1 MRPDLPTVPLEA
13 AAGPDNPPC
22 PACGEPLFL
31 WVELPVESGQA
42 HRCEACGLGVL
53 SKTGTAAD
61 ALADLDRGADADS
74 DGMPSVVYE
83 NKASLQSIFTG
94 GAWSGVGTDRA
105 YRFTPESIRRLV
117 AARDQVVDGSSWMP
131 GAGIISMWQSGI
143 NMFTFGHNL
152 ALGHFG
158 RAHATPARKP
168 WRRKL
173 DVFITV
179 VLAVPSMLFAVPIE
193 LLGGLF
199 RRGGVYRVRLKV
211 L

>member
-13 AAGPDNPPC
+13 GAGPDNPPC
-22 PACGEPLFL
+22 PACGEPLFA
-31 WVELPVESGQA
+31 WVELPVDTGLA

-53 SKTGTAAD
+53 SRTGTTAD
-61 ALADLDRGADADS
+61 ALADLDRGATG
-74 DGMPSVVYE
+74 DGIVYE
-83 NKASLQSIFTG
+83 NKASLQSKLTG
-94 GAWSGVGTDRA
+94 GAWSGLGTGRA

-117 AARDQVVDGSSWMP
+117 AGRDQVVDGSRWLP
-131 GAGIISMWQSGI
+131 GAGILSMWQSGI

-152 ALGHFG
+152 ALGRYG
-158 RAHATPARKP
+158 RALATPARKA
-168 WRRKL
+168 WRRRL

-199 RRGGVYRVRLKV
+199 GRGGAYRVRLKV

>member
-1 MRPDLPTVPLEA
+1 MRSDLPTVPLEA
-13 AAGPDNPPC
+13 GAGLDHPPC
-22 PACGEPLFL
+22 PACGEPLFV
-31 WVELPVESGQA
+31 WVELPVESGLA

-53 SKTGTAAD
+53 SKTGTTAEAI
-61 ALADLDRGADADS
+61 ADLERGAGADREI
-74 DGMPSVVYE
+74 VYE

-94 GAWSGVGTDRA
+94 GAWSGIGTDRA

-117 AARDQVVDGSSWMP
+117 SSRDQVLDYSEWMP
-131 GAGIISMWQSGI
+131 GAGILSMWQSGI

-152 ALGHFG
+152 ALERFG
-158 RAHATPARKP
+158 RAHATPAHKA

-173 DVFITV
+173 DMFITV
-179 VLAVPSMLFAVPIE
+179 VLAIPSMLFAVPIE

-199 RRGGVYRVRLKV
+199 RRGGVYRIRLKV

>member
-13 AAGPDNPPC
+13 GAGPDNPPC
-22 PACGEPLFL
+22 PACGEPLFV
-31 WVELPVESGQA
+31 WVELPEESGLA

-53 SKTGTAAD
+53 SRTGTTAD
-61 ALADLDRGADADS
+61 AIADLDRGAEVA
-74 DGMPSVVYE
+74 GTIVFE
-83 NKASLQSIFTG
+83 NKASLQSMFTG

-105 YRFTPESIRRLV
+105 YRVTPESIRRLV
-117 AARDQVVDGSSWMP
+117 ASRDQVLDSSEWMP
-131 GAGIISMWQSGI
+131 DEGNILMWQSGI

-152 ALGHFG
+152 ALGRFG
-158 RAHATPARKP
+158 RAHATPAGKA

-173 DVFITV
+173 DAFITV
-179 VLAVPSMLFAVPIE
+179 ALAIPAALFAVPIE

-199 RRGGVYRVRLKV
+199 GRGGAYRIRLKV